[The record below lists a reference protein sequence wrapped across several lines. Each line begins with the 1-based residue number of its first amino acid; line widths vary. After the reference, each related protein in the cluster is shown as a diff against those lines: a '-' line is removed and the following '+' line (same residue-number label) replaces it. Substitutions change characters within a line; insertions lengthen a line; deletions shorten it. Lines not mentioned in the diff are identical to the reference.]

1 MNWFSKFERKYSKY
15 AIKNLM
21 VYIIIL
27 YAVGFVF
34 EVFAPGVYSAYLS
47 LDFSKIFAGQVWRI
61 VTFIIQP
68 PSTSIIFVFFSLYF
82 YYLIGTVLENIW
94 GSFKFNVYFFSGV
107 LLNIVAALIIYL
119 IFGISF
125 NMSTHY
131 INLALFMAFAMEQ
144 PDMEVLL
151 FFIIPIKIKWMALLD
166 GIVFAITIVCGFAV
180 PSMAAAGSSAGYAM
194 WQGLYNAGLL
204 SGSGMGCYAN
214 AIAALVSMLNF
225 IVFMIV
231 SRKIPYKSST
241 QKNFN
246 KAMYTAKK
254 AEKNRTDAKRT
265 SFNEKLYNANSEKT
279 TWDSAN
285 KPYKHVRSGQPKHR
299 CAVCGRTEL
308 DDESLVFRFC
318 SKCAGNYE
326 YCNEHLYT
334 HIHITANDNKNMR

>member
-1 MNWFSKFERKYSKY
+1 
-15 AIKNLM
+15 
-21 VYIIIL
+21 
-27 YAVGFVF
+27 
-34 EVFAPGVYSAYLS
+34 
-47 LDFSKIFAGQVWRI
+47 
-61 VTFIIQP
+61 
-68 PSTSIIFVFFSLYF
+68 
-82 YYLIGTVLENIW
+82 
-94 GSFKFNVYFFSGV
+94 
-107 LLNIVAALIIYL
+107 
-119 IFGISF
+119 
-125 NMSTHY
+125 
-131 INLALFMAFAMEQ
+131 
-144 PDMEVLL
+144 
-151 FFIIPIKIKWMALLD
+151 
-166 GIVFAITIVCGFAV
+166 TIVCGFAV

-285 KPYKHVRSGQPKHR
+285 KPYKPVRSGQPKHR

>member
-1 MNWFSKFERKYSKY
+1 MDWFQKLERKYSKY
-15 AIKNLM
+15 AIQNLM
-21 VYIIIL
+21 MYIIVL

-34 EVFAPGVYSAYLS
+34 EVFAPGVYSTYLS
-47 LDFSKIFAGQVWRI
+47 LDFAYIFKGQIWRL

-107 LLNIVAALIIYL
+107 ILNIIAALIIYL

-151 FFIIPIKIKWMALLD
+151 FFVIPIKIKWMALLD
-166 GIVFAITIVCGFAV
+166 GIVFAIIILGGFIVPTIAV
-180 PSMAAAGSSAGYAM
+180 SGVNFGWTM
-194 WQGLYNAGLL
+194 WKGLYNAGLL

-225 IVFMIV
+225 IMFITV
-231 SRKIPYKSST
+231 SKRRPFKTST
-241 QKNFN
+241 QKNYN
-246 KAMYTAKK
+246 KAMHTAGK
-254 AEKNRTDAKRT
+254 AQKNNGSRQ
-265 SFNEKLYNANSEKT
+265 SFNETFYNANSEKT
-279 TWDSAN
+279 TWQSWGRNQIARYKTYALREWIFQSN
-285 KPYKHVRSGQPKHR
+285 VYNLYRELFLFTPYLATINNLGTPVIKTADKTMKITYTI
-299 CAVCGRTEL
+299 TE
-308 DDESLVFRFC
+308 E
-318 SKCAGNYE
+318 
-326 YCNEHLYT
+326 
-334 HIHITANDNKNMR
+334 

>member
-1 MNWFSKFERKYSKY
+1 MSWFQKLERKYSKY
-15 AIKNLM
+15 AIQNLM
-21 VYIIIL
+21 MYIIIL

-47 LDFSKIFAGQVWRI
+47 LDFAQIFKGQVWRL

-107 LLNIVAALIIYL
+107 LFNIIASLIIYL
-119 IFGISF
+119 IFKISF

-151 FFIIPIKIKWMALLD
+151 FFIIPIKIKWLALLD
-166 GIVFAITIVCGFAV
+166 GIVFAITILGGFIVPTIAV
-180 PSMAAAGSSAGYAM
+180 NGVSFGWTM
-194 WQGLYNAGLL
+194 WQGLYSAGLL

-225 IVFMIV
+225 IMFMIISKKSV
-231 SRKIPYKSST
+231 YKTTT
-241 QKNFN
+241 QRNFN

-254 AEKNRTDAKRT
+254 ADNNRNGRK
-265 SFNEKLYNANSEKT
+265 SLNETIYNANSEKS
-279 TWDSAN
+279 TWESAN
-285 KPYKHVRSGQPKHR
+285 RPFKPVKNGLPKHK

-308 DDESLVFRFC
+308 DDENLVFRYC

-334 HIHITANDNKNMR
+334 HIHIVNK

>member
-1 MNWFSKFERKYSKY
+1 M
-15 AIKNLM
+15 
-21 VYIIIL
+21 
-27 YAVGFVF
+27 
-34 EVFAPGVYSAYLS
+34 
-47 LDFSKIFAGQVWRI
+47 
-61 VTFIIQP
+61 
-68 PSTSIIFVFFSLYF
+68 
-82 YYLIGTVLENIW
+82 LENIW

-285 KPYKHVRSGQPKHR
+285 KPYKPVRSGQPKHR

-334 HIHITANDNKNMR
+334 HIHITANDNRICDS

>member
-1 MNWFSKFERKYSKY
+1 MSWFQKFERKYSRY

-21 VYIIIL
+21 TYIIIL

-34 EVFAPGVYSAYLS
+34 ESFAPGVYSSFLS
-47 LDFSKIFAGQVWRI
+47 LDFSKIFAGQVWRL

-166 GIVFAITIVCGFAV
+166 GIVFAIAIICGFIVPTMAV
-180 PSMAAAGSSAGYAM
+180 NGSTIGYTM
-194 WQGLYNAGLL
+194 WNGLYRAGLL

-231 SRKIPYKSST
+231 AKKGPYKSST
-241 QKNFN
+241 QRNYN
-246 KAMYTAKK
+246 KAMYTARK
-254 AEKNRTDAKRT
+254 AENNRRDGKKP
-265 SFNEKLYNANSEKT
+265 SFNERVYNANSEKT
-279 TWDSAN
+279 TWDNAN
-285 KPYKHVRSGQPKHR
+285 QPYKPVRNGQPKHR

-308 DDESLVFRFC
+308 DDENLVFRFC
-318 SKCAGNYE
+318 SKCVGNYE
-326 YCNEHLYT
+326 YCSDHLYT
-334 HIHITANDNKNMR
+334 HIHITGNNGSAE

>member
-1 MNWFSKFERKYSKY
+1 MSWFQKFERKYSRY

-21 VYIIIL
+21 TYIIIL

-34 EVFAPGVYSAYLS
+34 EVFAPGVYSSFLSAGFFPKYLP
-47 LDFSKIFAGQVWRI
+47 GQVWRL

-166 GIVFAITIVCGFAV
+166 GIVFAIAIICGFIVPTMAV
-180 PSMAAAGSSAGYAM
+180 NGSTIGYTM
-194 WQGLYNAGLL
+194 WNGLYRAGLL

-214 AIAALVSMLNF
+214 A
-225 IVFMIV
+225 
-231 SRKIPYKSST
+231 Y
-241 QKNFN
+241 
-246 KAMYTAKK
+246 
-254 AEKNRTDAKRT
+254 
-265 SFNEKLYNANSEKT
+265 
-279 TWDSAN
+279 
-285 KPYKHVRSGQPKHR
+285 
-299 CAVCGRTEL
+299 CG
-308 DDESLVFRFC
+308 SCVY
-318 SKCAGNYE
+318 A
-326 YCNEHLYT
+326 
-334 HIHITANDNKNMR
+334 

>member
-1 MNWFSKFERKYSKY
+1 M
-15 AIKNLM
+15 
-21 VYIIIL
+21 
-27 YAVGFVF
+27 
-34 EVFAPGVYSAYLS
+34 
-47 LDFSKIFAGQVWRI
+47 WRL

-166 GIVFAITIVCGFAV
+166 GIVFAIAIICGFIVPTMAV
-180 PSMAAAGSSAGYAM
+180 NGSTIGYTM
-194 WQGLYNAGLL
+194 WNGLYRAGLL

-231 SRKIPYKSST
+231 AKKGPYKSST
-241 QKNFN
+241 QRNYN
-246 KAMYTAKK
+246 KAMYTARK
-254 AEKNRTDAKRT
+254 AEITEEMERSHHLMK
-265 SFNEKLYNANSEKT
+265 EYT
-279 TWDSAN
+279 TPIV
-285 KPYKHVRSGQPKHR
+285 K
-299 CAVCGRTEL
+299 
-308 DDESLVFRFC
+308 
-318 SKCAGNYE
+318 
-326 YCNEHLYT
+326 
-334 HIHITANDNKNMR
+334 DNLG

>member
-1 MNWFSKFERKYSKY
+1 MDWFQKLERKYSKY
-15 AIKNLM
+15 AIQNLM
-21 VYIIIL
+21 MYIIVL

-34 EVFAPGVYSAYLS
+34 EVFAPGVYSTYLS
-47 LDFSKIFAGQVWRI
+47 LDFAYIFKGQIWRL

-107 LLNIVAALIIYL
+107 ILNIIAALIIYL

-151 FFIIPIKIKWMALLD
+151 FFVIPIKIKWMALLD
-166 GIVFAITIVCGFAV
+166 GIVFAIIILGGFIVPTIAV
-180 PSMAAAGSSAGYAM
+180 SGVNFGWTM
-194 WQGLYNAGLL
+194 WKGLYNAGLL
-204 SGSGMGCYAN
+204 SESGMGCYAN
-214 AIAALVSMLNF
+214 AIAALVSMINF
-225 IVFMIV
+225 IIFITV
-231 SRKIPYKSST
+231 SKRRPFKTST
-241 QKNFN
+241 QKNYN
-246 KAMYTAKK
+246 KAMHTAGK
-254 AEKNRTDAKRT
+254 AQKNNGSRQ
-265 SFNEKLYNANSEKT
+265 SFNETFYNANSEKT
-279 TWDSAN
+279 TWQGAN
-285 KPYKHVRSGQPKHR
+285 KPYRPANGTPKHK

-308 DDESLVFRFC
+308 DDENLVFRFC

-326 YCNEHLYT
+326 YCNDHLYT
-334 HIHITANDNKNMR
+334 HIHIGKTQ

>member
-151 FFIIPIKIKWMALLD
+151 FFIIPIKIKCLRED
-166 GIVFAITIVCGFAV
+166 FS
-180 PSMAAAGSSAGYAM
+180 SMGVRHCHRLIRKRWEILSSCWSAM
-194 WQGLYNAGLL
+194 HSARMGKTLRRSLRTAWQ
-204 SGSGMGCYAN
+204 
-214 AIAALVSMLNF
+214 
-225 IVFMIV
+225 
-231 SRKIPYKSST
+231 T
-241 QKNFN
+241 
-246 KAMYTAKK
+246 
-254 AEKNRTDAKRT
+254 
-265 SFNEKLYNANSEKT
+265 
-279 TWDSAN
+279 
-285 KPYKHVRSGQPKHR
+285 RSW
-299 CAVCGRTEL
+299 
-308 DDESLVFRFC
+308 
-318 SKCAGNYE
+318 
-326 YCNEHLYT
+326 
-334 HIHITANDNKNMR
+334 

>member
-1 MNWFSKFERKYSKY
+1 MSWFQKFERKYSRY

-21 VYIIIL
+21 TYIIIL

-34 EVFAPGVYSAYLS
+34 EAFAPGVYSSFLS
-47 LDFSKIFAGQVWRI
+47 LDFSKIFAGQVWRL

-166 GIVFAITIVCGFAV
+166 GIVFAIAIICGFIVPTMAV
-180 PSMAAAGSSAGYAM
+180 NGSTIGYTM
-194 WQGLYNAGLL
+194 WNGLYRAGLL

-214 AIAALVSMLNF
+214 A
-225 IVFMIV
+225 
-231 SRKIPYKSST
+231 KIGR
-241 QKNFN
+241 
-246 KAMYTAKK
+246 A
-254 AEKNRTDAKRT
+254 
-265 SFNEKLYNANSEKT
+265 
-279 TWDSAN
+279 
-285 KPYKHVRSGQPKHR
+285 HV
-299 CAVCGRTEL
+299 
-308 DDESLVFRFC
+308 
-318 SKCAGNYE
+318 
-326 YCNEHLYT
+326 
-334 HIHITANDNKNMR
+334 